1 MAPDELKSTPGVS
14 RRKFLKG
21 IGGASV
27 VGGVLA
33 DASEAKAATQ
43 EGGGADPAT
52 PVGPGEVSIT
62 LRVNGRKKT
71 LSVEPR
77 TTLLDALRNGLGLT
91 GGKKICDRG
100 TCGSCTVLKDGRPIY
115 ACSMLAIDAQGSDL
129 ATIEGLGPPGRLSVV
144 QSAFV
149 KHDALQCGF
158 CTPGFVVASTSL
170 LKDNPNPTPDE
181 VEAGLG
187 GNLCRCGTY
196 ANIKL
201 AVLDAAKTKRGDA

>member
-1 MAPDELKSTPGVS
+1 MAPDELKSTHGVS

-33 DASEAKAATQ
+33 DGPEGKAAAQ
-43 EGGGADPAT
+43 EGGGDPAT
-52 PVGPGEVSIT
+52 PVGPGKVSIT

-77 TTLLDALRNGLGLT
+77 TTLRDALRNGLGLT
-91 GGKKICDRG
+91 GSKKICDRG
-100 TCGSCTVLKDGRPIY
+100 ACGACTVLKDGRPIY
-115 ACSMLAIDAQGSDL
+115 SCCTLAIDAQGSDL
-129 ATIEGLGPPGRLSVV
+129 TTIEGLGSPERLSAV

-149 KHDALQCGF
+149 KHDATQCGF
-158 CTPGFVVASTSL
+158 CTSGFVIASTSL

-201 AVLDAAKTKRGDA
+201 AVLDVAKTRRGGA